1 MDERVSGAE
10 DVKEGVTEALRVPSA
25 DNVAPERDADTEAL
39 RVMEGE
45 GDAEALSVPEEEPED
60 ERVSPP
66 LRLPEDEVKPE
77 RLKLGEPLPVRV
89 GNVEAAT
96 EGVAGSLRV
105 GDGEY
110 EALWEALAVAHAV
123 GVEKNEYVTVL
134 RGVAVEEEEGE
145 VVVEG
150 VGRSAEAEGEE
161 LAPAGVG
168 LALPLEE
175 CELEA
180 RRLTLPEAQPLFV
193 LEVLMLL
200 EARKLTLV
208 VALGAAGEGVAP
220 LGEGGP
226 LAEKAAT
233 EALAGLADGVK
244 DIEGEGD
251 MKKEGL
257 ALGVR
262 APLPLPAPLAL
273 FAGVLDKEKPPEG
286 EAPPLKENAC
296 DDKGEDDAAVE
307 ALPLQVAPEGVVRG
321 DNERGDAEANPVV
334 MGEALAHAEGA
345 SEGEGAMVIVPLGV
359 VVSQALLLGVKLD
372 DSVGEP
378 DRVGLLD
385 ALADSVLL
393 DDPLRE
399 AEDAGDR
406 EGAPLVLPLT
416 VMVPNSVTLAARLG
430 VIKGDGD

>member
-251 MKKEGL
+251 MKKE
-257 ALGVR
+257 
-262 APLPLPAPLAL
+262 
-273 FAGVLDKEKPPEG
+273 KPPEG